1 MKGCNKM
8 LKEII
13 KWGIYLVFI
22 LPVIKWFG
30 FIGFL
35 AWGTLYWVV
44 IDFLFSEDDYEPRH

>member
-1 MKGCNKM
+1 M